1 LFLWKYEEKEY
12 TEEDWL
18 TYTMPVSLA
27 MMEKIYKELK
37 KRHRIVEYIL
47 VMNRFELLDGD
58 VYQNNR

>member
-12 TEEDWL
+12 AEEDWL
-18 TYTMPVSLA
+18 TYTMPVSVA

-37 KRHRIVEYIL
+37 KDRIVEYIL

-58 VYQNNR
+58 VYENNL